1 MAGRRVNS
9 VAAVPR
15 LIHSAQAWAWHRYCE
30 VTYDIQRVDPRELP
44 YEPRRFDAVMTSVAT
59 KMPPLVRREIWY
71 TQKHRRLGHLR
82 HPRSFTEKVN
92 WRILY
97 DRRPLL
103 AWTCDK
109 LRMKEEA
116 ARHGVLTPQT
126 YWSGC
131 DLRELVHVPLPEHWV
146 LKPNHRSA
154 LVHIGRGPVGDRQV
168 YELERLTC
176 GWLEETQNSLL
187 GEWAYSQARRCFLVE
202 EMIGGGPSPPTDYK
216 FFVFGGRPYLIHVTT
231 NRLREHLMRYYT
243 PSWEP
248 LSHYSG
254 YPLGA
259 VSEAP
264 RGLDEMLRVA
274 ALLGK
279 PFDFMRIDLYNVGD
293 AVYLGEFTPYPHS
306 GMFPYW
312 PRVLDR
318 EIGALWT
325 LPEPYGCE
333 SSADL

>member
-1 MAGRRVNS
+1 MLK
-9 VAAVPR
+9 P
-15 LIHSAQAWAWHRYCE
+15 E
-30 VTYDIQRVDPRELP
+30 FDP
-44 YEPRRFDAVMTSVAT
+44 FITSVAT

-126 YWSGC
+126 YWSGW

-154 LVHIGRGPVGDRQV
+154 LVHIGHGPVGDRQV

-187 GEWAYSQARRCFLVE
+187 GEWAYSQARPCFLVE
-202 EMIGGGPSPPTDYK
+202 EMIGGGPVPPLGYK
-216 FFVFGGRPYLIHVTT
+216 FFVFGGQPYVLYESSEWWQ
-231 NRLREHLMRYYT
+231 EHTVRFYT

-248 LSHYSG
+248 LPYFCG

-264 RGLDEMLRVA
+264 RRLDEMLRVA

-293 AVYLGEFTPYPHS
+293 AVYLGEFTPYPN
-306 GMFPYW
+306 GGVQPYLPLTW
-312 PRVLDR
+312 DR
-318 EIGALWT
+318 AMGALWH
-325 LPEPYGCE
+325 LPDGR
-333 SSADL
+333 